1 MVPTCKVWFKKY
13 IFSPE
18 ILVTG
23 VKVCSTVVAKASFTS
38 SKSNTSIPV
47 TSGIDIQALGAALLR
62 VSIEK
67 TVCCSLLFALIV
79 EP

>member
-1 MVPTCKVWFKKY
+1 MLASGVSVRTTEVP
-13 IFSPE
+13 
-18 ILVTG
+18 
-23 VKVCSTVVAKASFTS
+23 AASFTS
-38 SKSNTSIPV
+38 SKPNTSIPV